1 LEIDEKEFAVPFFRE
16 NGFTRK
22 QCECCKGYF
31 WTQKPDERFCGDS
44 PCVQYSF
51 IGRSPAKRAYSIHE
65 MRELF
70 LSFFEKNGHTR
81 IKPYP
86 VVARWRDDVFLV
98 GASIYDFQPYVT
110 EGLIPPPANP
120 LVVSQPS
127 IRFTDIDNVGPTLG
141 RHELIFEM
149 GGAHT
154 FNYPDKEIYWMDQT
168 IRYHHQLAT
177 EGFGLKSESISY
189 KEHFWSGGG
198 NAGPD
203 LECLTAGLEISTLVF
218 MQYKVQGDQLSRL
231 LIRTVDTGY
240 GIERWAWLSQ
250 GTASAFEV
258 LYGPVLD
265 KIFSLG
271 GVEYDRGLVAKVV
284 PFSSLMNIERGE
296 SRIDAR
302 KKEAESVGMDWLEL
316 DKALAPIENAMAIAD
331 HTKAIAFLL
340 SEGVVPSNVEE
351 GYLTRLLIRRTYR
364 MLRQLGIED
373 RLPEILDV
381 QVDYWGGDFPQL
393 VDMRREITEA
403 IKSEELKYRKTLER
417 GADLVKKISN
427 ELTTKGQKEIPLDTL
442 VELYDSHGMVPDLV
456 REVAEPV
463 GVAVNAPGNFYA
475 MVLQKHLSGR
485 KVSDEEDSKLTSA
498 LSGDVEKLPETL
510 RLYYKDPF
518 QREFQGKVLAVIQ
531 NKFVV
536 LDQTCFYPEGGG
548 QPGDIG
554 VLQGTSGPIKVL
566 DTQKAGLVVVHEVA
580 GTPPHV
586 GETVRGEIDWNRRI
600 SLMRHHTGTHLILGA
615 ARRVLGQHV
624 WQTGAQKGVDLSRV
638 DVTHYE
644 KITDV
649 QTREIERK
657 ATEVALQDIP
667 VEAEWMPRE
676 KAEQSYG
683 FRLYQG
689 GVVPGRDLRV
699 IKIDDWDVEAC
710 GGTHCTRTGQIGP
723 IKILRTERIQDG
735 VERIT
740 FAAGMKA
747 LNAFENYESVLQNLS
762 SISGSSFETLLDTVR
777 TTFEEN
783 ARYLKMM
790 RKSDDKRA
798 QDWAAKEHIRLL
810 SERATLVNNRVR
822 LCSEKYEEG
831 TADQMIMVIRNLT
844 MLDVSA
850 VAVLVL
856 VTDSVRIFVGAGRG
870 AISNGIHAG
879 KLAERLAKIVGG
891 NGGGKDFFGQGGGT
905 KLVAAGDVISGSELA
920 VKEMLT
926 K

>member
-1 LEIDEKEFAVPFFRE
+1 LEIDEKEFAVPFFKE
-16 NGFTRK
+16 NGFTRR
-22 QCECCKGYF
+22 QCESCKGYF

-51 IGRSPAKRAYSIHE
+51 IGNSPAKRPYSIHE

-149 GGAHT
+149 GGHHA
-154 FNYPDKEIYWMDQT
+154 FNYPNREIYWMDQT

-177 EGFGLKSESISY
+177 EDFGLKSESISY

-203 LECLTAGLEISTLVF
+203 VECLTAGLEISTLVF
-218 MQYKVQGDQLSRL
+218 MQYKVQGDQLTRL
-231 LIRTVDTGY
+231 PIRTVDTGY

-271 GVEYDRGLVAKVV
+271 GVNYDRKLVAKIV
-284 PFSSLMNIERGE
+284 PFSSLMNIERGD
-296 SRIDAR
+296 SRLDAR
-302 KKEAESVGMDWLEL
+302 KKEAESVGMDWREL
-316 DKALAPIENAMAIAD
+316 DKALTPIESAMAVAD

-373 RLPEILDV
+373 RMPEILDA
-381 QVDYWGGDFPQL
+381 QVDYWGSDFPQL
-393 VDMRREITEA
+393 REMRREIAEA
-403 IKSEELKYRKTLER
+403 IKSEESKYKKTLER
-417 GADLVKKISN
+417 GSDLVKKISSD
-427 ELTTKGQKEIPLDTL
+427 LRTKGQKEIPLDTL

-463 GVAVNAPGNFYA
+463 GVSVNPPGNFYA
-475 MVLQKHLSGR
+475 MVLQRHLSGKR
-485 KVSDEEDSKLTSA
+485 ISDEEDSKLSAA
-498 LSGDVEKLPETL
+498 LSEDVEHYPETV

-518 QREFQGKVLAVIQ
+518 QRAFHAKVLAVID

-548 QPGDIG
+548 QLGDIG
-554 VLQGTSGPIKVL
+554 VLQGADGTVKVL
-566 DTQKAGLVVVHEVA
+566 DTQKAGLVIVHQVEGA
-580 GTPPHV
+580 PLPHV
-586 GETVRGEIDWNRRI
+586 GENIRGEIEWNRRI

-624 WQTGAQKGVDLSRV
+624 WQTGAQKGVDSSRV
-638 DVTHYE
+638 DITHYE
-644 KITDV
+644 KITDD
-649 QTREIERK
+649 QSREIERK
-657 ATEVALQDIP
+657 ATDFALQDVP

-676 KAEQSYG
+676 KAEQAYG

-689 GVVPGRDLRV
+689 GVVPGRELRI

-710 GGTHCTRTGQIGP
+710 GGTHCTRTGQVGAL
-723 IKILRTERIQDG
+723 KILRTERIQDG
-735 VERIT
+735 VERII
-740 FAAGMKA
+740 FAAGTQA
-747 LNAFENYESVLQNLS
+747 LRAFEDQEKKLKDISLAVEAPIDQVDKQVHTLIEERARLAKRLEEIGGEWAQKESNR
-762 SISGSSFETLLDTVR
+762 LLTSAREVGAVKIFAAKY
-777 TTFEEN
+777 TTGEEN
-783 ARYLKMM
+783 DIVQL
-790 RKSDDKRA
+790 
-798 QDWAAKEHIRLL
+798 
-810 SERATLVNNRVR
+810 NNRIIQ
-822 LCSEKYEEG
+822 
-831 TADQMIMVIRNLT
+831 ADP
-844 MLDVSA
+844 SA
-850 VAVLVL
+850 VTVLLL
-856 VTDSVRIFVGAGRG
+856 VKDSARVFVGAGRK
-870 AISNGIHAG
+870 AIERGVHAG
-879 KLAERLAKIVGG
+879 NLARKLAAILGG
-891 NGGGKDFFGQGGGT
+891 GGGGKDYFGQGGGT
-905 KLVAAGDVISGSELA
+905 KLASADEVIRECEQT
-920 VKEMLT
+920 VKGMLT

>member
-1 LEIDEKEFAVPFFRE
+1 LQISEKEFAVPFFKE
-16 NGFTRK
+16 NGFVRK

-31 WTQKPDERFCGDS
+31 WTQRSDERFCGDS

-51 IGRSPAKRAYSIHE
+51 IGKPPARKPYSIHD

-110 EGLIPPPANP
+110 EGMIPPPANP

-149 GGAHT
+149 GGAHA
-154 FNYPDKEIYWMDQT
+154 FNYPDNEVYWIDQT
-168 IRYHHQLAT
+168 LRYHHQLAT
-177 EGFGLKSESISY
+177 KEFGLKSESISY

-203 LECLTAGLEISTLVF
+203 LECLAAGLEISTLVF
-218 MQYKVQGDQLSRL
+218 MQYKVQGDQLL
-231 LIRTVDTGY
+231 QLPIRTVDTGY

-265 KIFSLG
+265 KIFSLA
-271 GVEYDRGLVAKVV
+271 GVKYDEKLVAKVV
-284 PFSSLMNIERGE
+284 PYSSYMNIERGDD
-296 SRIDAR
+296 RIDAR
-302 KKEAESVGMDWLEL
+302 KREADSVGMDWRDLEKGL
-316 DKALAPIENAMAIAD
+316 VPIESAMAVAD

-364 MLRQLGIED
+364 MLRQLGIGD
-373 RLPEILDV
+373 RMLEILDA
-381 QVDYWGGDFPQL
+381 QVEYWGDDLQQL
-393 VDMRREITEA
+393 KGMKHEIGEA
-403 IKSEELKYRKTLER
+403 IKSEESKYKRTLER
-417 GADLVKKISN
+417 GADLVKKITGD
-427 ELTTKGQKEIPLDTL
+427 LKAKGQKEIPSATL
-442 VELYDSHGMVPDLV
+442 VELYDSHGMVPDIV
-456 REVAEPV
+456 REAAEPM

-475 MVLQKHLSGR
+475 MVLQKHLSGKR
-485 KVSDEEDSKLTSA
+485 ASEDEEESSIVASLKDE
-498 LSGDVEKLPETL
+498 VNQLPETV

-518 QREFQGKVLAVIQ
+518 QREFQGKVIAVLK
-531 NKFVV
+531 NRFVV

-554 VLQGTSGPIKVL
+554 ALEGAGGPIKVVG
-566 DTQKAGLVVVHEVA
+566 TQKVGRVVVHEI
-580 GTPPHV
+580 GGKPPRV
-586 GETVRGEIDWNRRI
+586 GETVRGAIDWDRRI

-624 WQTGAQKGVDLSRV
+624 WQAGAQKGVESSRV
-638 DVTHYE
+638 DISHYE
-644 KITDV
+644 KITDD
-649 QTREIERK
+649 QAREIERR
-657 ATEVALQDIP
+657 ATEIALQDIP
-667 VEAEWMPRE
+667 VESEWLPRE
-676 KAEQSYG
+676 KAEKAYG

-689 GVVPGRDLRV
+689 GVVPGRELRI

-710 GGTHCTRTGQIGP
+710 GGTHCTRTGQIGA

-735 VERIT
+735 VERIV
-740 FAAGMKA
+740 FAAGIQA
-747 LNAFENYESVLQNLS
+747 LRAFEEQEKKLKEISLIIAAPVEKLDKYVQTLVDERSQLAKRLEVLSAEWAQQESERLMASAKAIGPIKLCVAKYAT
-762 SISGSSFETLLDTVR
+762 G
-777 TTFEEN
+777 EEN
-783 ARYLKMM
+783 
-790 RKSDDKRA
+790 
-798 QDWAAKEHIRLL
+798 EIV
-810 SERATLVNNRVR
+810 TLNNRIV
-822 LCSEKYEEG
+822 EKDPSAVTVLLLVKDSARVLVG
-831 TADQMIMVIRNLT
+831 AGK
-844 MLDVSA
+844 SA
-850 VAVLVL
+850 VAKGV
-856 VTDSVRIFVGAGRG
+856 D
-870 AISNGIHAG
+870 AG
-879 KLAERLAKIVGG
+879 KLAGKLAAIVGG
-891 NGGGKDFFGQGGGT
+891 GGGGRDYFGQGGGT
-905 KLVAAGDVISGSELA
+905 KRSAADEVVKKAEQA

>member
-1 LEIDEKEFAVPFFRE
+1 LEIGEKEFAVPFFKE
-16 NGFTRK
+16 NGFVRK

-31 WTQKPDERFCGDS
+31 WTQKSDERFCGDS

-51 IGRSPAKRAYSIHE
+51 IGKPPAKKPYSIHE

-110 EGLIPPPANP
+110 EGIIPPPANP

-149 GGAHT
+149 GGAHA
-154 FNYPDKEIYWMDQT
+154 FNYPEKEIYWMDQT

-203 LECLTAGLEISTLVF
+203 LECLASGLEISTLVF
-218 MQYKVQGDQLSRL
+218 MQYKVQGDQLQKL
-231 LIRTVDTGY
+231 PIRTVDTGY

-265 KIFSLG
+265 KIFSLA
-271 GVEYDRGLVAKVV
+271 GVKYDEKLVAKVV
-284 PFSSLMNIERGE
+284 PYSSYMNIERGDNRTE
-296 SRIDAR
+296 AR
-302 KKEAESVGMDWLEL
+302 KKEAESVGMDWRDLEKGL
-316 DKALAPIENAMAIAD
+316 VPIESAMAVAD

-373 RLPEILDV
+373 RMPEILDA
-381 QVDYWGGDFPQL
+381 QVDYWGDDFQQL
-393 VDMRREITEA
+393 KGMRREIAEA
-403 IKSEELKYRKTLER
+403 IKSEESKYKRTLER
-417 GADLVKKISN
+417 GADLVKKITID
-427 ELTTKGQKEIPLDTL
+427 LKAKGQKEIPSDSL
-442 VELYDSHGMVPDLV
+442 VELYDSQGMVPDIV
-456 REVAEPV
+456 REVAEPL

-475 MVLQKHLSGR
+475 MVLQKHLSGKR
-485 KVSDEEDSKLTSA
+485 ASEEVEESDAEALLKDQVSQ
-498 LSGDVEKLPETL
+498 LPETV

-518 QREFQGKVLAVIQ
+518 LREFQGNVIAVLQ
-531 NKFVV
+531 NRFVV

-548 QPGDIG
+548 QPGDVG
-554 VLQGTSGPIKVL
+554 VIQAAAGAVKVVGA
-566 DTQKAGLVVVHEVA
+566 QKVGRVVVHQID
-580 GTPPHV
+580 GSPPKV
-586 GETVRGEIDWNRRI
+586 GESVRGEIEWERRI
-600 SLMRHHTGTHLILGA
+600 SLMRHHTGTHLLLGA

-624 WQTGAQKGVDLSRV
+624 WQAGAQKGVESSRI
-638 DVTHYE
+638 DISHYE
-644 KITDV
+644 KITDD
-649 QTREIERK
+649 QAREIERR

-667 VEAEWMPRE
+667 VESEWMPRE
-676 KAEQSYG
+676 KAEQEYG

-689 GVVPGRDLRV
+689 GVVPGRELRI
-699 IKIDDWDVEAC
+699 IKIADWDVEAC
-710 GGTHCTRTGQIGP
+710 GGTHCTRTGQVGT

-735 VERIT
+735 VERII
-740 FAAGMKA
+740 FAAGTQALRAVEELERKLNEISTIIEAPIEKLDKYVQTLVEEKA
-747 LNAFENYESVLQNLS
+747 RLEKRVEELGGEWAQQEAQRLS
-762 SISGSSFETLLDTVR
+762 ASARTVGAIKLFAAKYK
-777 TTFEEN
+777 TGEEN
-783 ARYLKMM
+783 DMVML
-790 RKSDDKRA
+790 
-798 QDWAAKEHIRLL
+798 
-810 SERATLVNNRVR
+810 NNK
-822 LCSEKYEEG
+822 LIQND
-831 TADQMIMVIRNLT
+831 AN
-844 MLDVSA
+844 A
-850 VAVLVL
+850 VAILVL
-856 VTDSVRIFVGAGRG
+856 AKDSVRVLVGAGKN
-870 AISNGIHAG
+870 AITHGVHAG
-879 KLAERLAKIVGG
+879 KLAAKLAALVGG
-891 NGGGKDFFGQGGGT
+891 GGGGKDNFGQGGGT
-905 KLVAAGDVISGSELA
+905 KLSAVDVVIRESEQA

>member
-1 LEIDEKEFAVPFFRE
+1 MEINEKEFAVPFFKE

-31 WTQKPDERFCGDS
+31 WTQKPDEKFCGDS

-51 IGRSPAKRAYSIHE
+51 IGHSPAKRPYSIHE

-70 LSFFEKNGHTR
+70 LSFFEKNGHKR

-149 GGAHT
+149 GGHHA
-154 FNYPDKEIYWMDQT
+154 FNYPHKEIYWMDQT

-177 EGFGLKSESISY
+177 EDFGLKSESLSY

-203 LECLTAGLEISTLVF
+203 VECLTSGLEISTLVF
-218 MQYKVQGDQLSRL
+218 MQYKVQGDQLSKL
-231 LIRTVDTGY
+231 PIRTVDTGY

-271 GVEYDRGLVAKVV
+271 GVNYDRNMVAKVV
-284 PFSSLMNIERGE
+284 PFSSIMNIERGD
-296 SRIDAR
+296 SRLEAR
-302 KKEAESVGMDWLEL
+302 KKEAASIGMDWRDL
-316 DKALAPIENAMAIAD
+316 DKALTPIESAMAVAD

-373 RLPEILDV
+373 RMPEILEA
-381 QVDYWGGDFPQL
+381 QVDYWGDDFPQL
-393 VDMRREITEA
+393 RDMRREIAEA
-403 IKSEELKYRKTLER
+403 IISEESKYRKTLER
-417 GADLVKKISN
+417 GSDLVKKISTD
-427 ELTTKGQKEIPLDTL
+427 LKSKGQNEIPLGTL

-456 REVAEPV
+456 REVAEPA

-475 MVLQKHLSGR
+475 MVLQKHLSC
-485 KVSDEEDSKLTSA
+485 KKASDEEDSQISSA
-498 LSGDVEKLPETL
+498 LSQSVERLHLPETA
-510 RLYYKDPF
+510 RLYYKEPF
-518 QREFQGKVLAVIQ
+518 QKEFPGKVLAVVE

-554 VLQGTSGPIKVL
+554 VLQSTDSPVKVVS
-566 DTQKAGLVVVHEVA
+566 TQKVGLVIVHEIQ
-580 GTPPHV
+580 GTAPRV
-586 GETVRGEIDWNRRI
+586 GETVRGAIDWDRRI
-600 SLMRHHTGTHLILGA
+600 SLMRHHTGTHLLLGA

-624 WQTGAQKGVDLSRV
+624 WQAGAQKGVDSSRV
-638 DVTHYE
+638 DISHYE
-644 KITDV
+644 KITDD
-649 QTREIERK
+649 QAREIERK
-657 ATEVALQDIP
+657 ATEFALTDVP
-667 VEAEWMPRE
+667 VESEWMPRE
-676 KAEQSYG
+676 KAEQAYG

-689 GVVPGRDLRV
+689 GVVPGRELRI

-710 GGTHCTRTGQIGP
+710 AGTHCTRTGQVGIL
-723 IKILRTERIQDG
+723 KILRTERIQDG
-735 VERIT
+735 VERII
-740 FAAGMKA
+740 FAAGTQA
-747 LNAFENYESVLQNLS
+747 LRAFEEQEKKLKDISLTVEAPIEKLDK
-762 SISGSSFETLLDTVR
+762 SIKTLVEEKARLAKRLDEISAEWAQKEATHLLTSPKSIGPVKLYTAKY
-777 TTFEEN
+777 TTGEEN
-783 ARYLKMM
+783 
-790 RKSDDKRA
+790 D
-798 QDWAAKEHIRLL
+798 
-810 SERATLVNNRVR
+810 LVQLNNRII
-822 LCSEKYEEG
+822 E
-831 TADQMIMVIRNLT
+831 ADP
-844 MLDVSA
+844 SA
-850 VAVLVL
+850 VTVLLLVKDSARVL
-856 VTDSVRIFVGAGRG
+856 AGAGRK
-870 AISNGIHAG
+870 AIEEGIHAG
-879 KLAERLAKIVGG
+879 NLARKLAGVVGG
-891 NGGGKDFFGQGGGT
+891 GGGGKDYFGQGGGM
-905 KLVAAGDVISGSELA
+905 KLAAADEVIKGSERA
-920 VKEMLT
+920 VNEMLT

>member
-1 LEIDEKEFAVPFFRE
+1 MEIGEKEFAVPFFKE
-16 NGFTRK
+16 NGFVRR

-31 WTQKPDERFCGDS
+31 WTQRSDERFCGDS

-51 IGRSPAKRAYSIHE
+51 IGKPPAKKPYSIHE

-110 EGLIPPPANP
+110 EGIIPPPANP

-149 GGAHT
+149 GGAHA
-154 FNYPDKEIYWMDQT
+154 FNYPGKEIYWMDQT

-203 LECLTAGLEISTLVF
+203 LECLASGLEISTLVF
-218 MQYKVQGDQLSRL
+218 MQYKVQGDQLQKL
-231 LIRTVDTGY
+231 PIRTVDTGY

-265 KIFSLG
+265 KIFSLA
-271 GVEYDRGLVAKVV
+271 GVKYDQKLVAKVV
-284 PFSSLMNIERGE
+284 PYSSYMNIERGDN
-296 SRIDAR
+296 RIDAR
-302 KKEAESVGMDWLEL
+302 KKEAESVGMDWRDLEKGL
-316 DKALAPIENAMAIAD
+316 VPIESAMAVAD

-373 RLPEILDV
+373 RMPEILDA
-381 QVDYWGGDFPQL
+381 QVDYWGDDFQQL
-393 VDMRREITEA
+393 KGMRREIAEA
-403 IKSEELKYRKTLER
+403 IKSEESKYKRTLER
-417 GADLVKKISN
+417 GADLVKKISID
-427 ELTTKGQKEIPLDTL
+427 LKAKGQKEIPSDSL
-442 VELYDSHGMVPDLV
+442 VELYDSHGMVPDIV
-456 REVAEPV
+456 REVAEPL

-475 MVLQKHLSGR
+475 MVLQKHLSVKRASEEVEESNVGASL
-485 KVSDEEDSKLTSA
+485 KDQVSQ
-498 LSGDVEKLPETL
+498 LPETV

-518 QREFQGKVLAVIQ
+518 QREFQGNVIAVLQ
-531 NKFVV
+531 NRFVV

-554 VLQGTSGPIKVL
+554 VIQAAGGAVKVVGA
-566 DTQKAGLVVVHEVA
+566 QKVGRVVVHQID
-580 GTPPHV
+580 GSPPKV
-586 GETVRGEIDWNRRI
+586 GESVRGEIEWERRI
-600 SLMRHHTGTHLILGA
+600 SLMRHHTGTHLLLGA

-624 WQTGAQKGVDLSRV
+624 WQAGAQKGIESSRI
-638 DVTHYE
+638 DISHYE
-644 KITDV
+644 KITDD
-649 QTREIERK
+649 QAREIERR

-667 VEAEWMPRE
+667 VESEWMPRE
-676 KAEQSYG
+676 KAEQEYG

-689 GVVPGRDLRV
+689 GVVPGRELRI

-710 GGTHCTRTGQIGP
+710 GGTHCTRTGQVGT

-735 VERIT
+735 VERII
-740 FAAGMKA
+740 FAAGTQA
-747 LNAFENYESVLQNLS
+747 LRAVEEQERKLNE
-762 SISGSSFETLLDTVR
+762 ISTIIEAPIEKLDKYVR
-777 TTFEEN
+777 TLVEEKSRLTKRLEELGGEWAQQEAQRLSASAKTIGAIKLFVAKYKTGEEN
-783 ARYLKMM
+783 DIVMLNNKIIQ
-790 RKSDDKRA
+790 SDA
-798 QDWAAKEHIRLL
+798 
-810 SERATLVNNRVR
+810 N
-822 LCSEKYEEG
+822 
-831 TADQMIMVIRNLT
+831 
-844 MLDVSA
+844 A
-850 VAVLVL
+850 VAILVL
-856 VTDSVRIFVGAGRG
+856 AKDSVRVLVGAGKS
-870 AISNGIHAG
+870 AIAHGVHAG
-879 KLAERLAKIVGG
+879 KLAAKLAALVGG
-891 NGGGKDFFGQGGGT
+891 GGGGKDNFGQGGGT
-905 KLVAAGDVISGSELA
+905 KLSAVDVVVRESEQA
-920 VKEMLT
+920 VKEMVT

>member
-1 LEIDEKEFAVPFFRE
+1 LEIGEKEFAVPFFKE
-16 NGFTRK
+16 NGFVRR

-31 WTQKPDERFCGDS
+31 WTQRSDERFCGDS

-51 IGRSPAKRAYSIHE
+51 IGKPPAKKPYSIHE

-110 EGLIPPPANP
+110 EGIIPPPANP

-149 GGAHT
+149 GGAHA
-154 FNYPDKEIYWMDQT
+154 FNYPGKEIYWMDQT

-203 LECLTAGLEISTLVF
+203 LECLASGLEISTLVF
-218 MQYKVQGDQLSRL
+218 MQYKVQGDQLQKL
-231 LIRTVDTGY
+231 PIRTVDTGY

-265 KIFSLG
+265 KIFSLA
-271 GVEYDRGLVAKVV
+271 GVKYDQKLVAKVV
-284 PFSSLMNIERGE
+284 PYSSYMNIERGDN
-296 SRIDAR
+296 RIDAR
-302 KKEAESVGMDWLEL
+302 KKEAESVGMDWRDLEKGL
-316 DKALAPIENAMAIAD
+316 VPIESAMAVAD

-373 RLPEILDV
+373 RMPEILDA
-381 QVDYWGGDFPQL
+381 QVDYWGDDFQQL
-393 VDMRREITEA
+393 KGMRREIAEA
-403 IKSEELKYRKTLER
+403 IKSEESKYKRTLER
-417 GADLVKKISN
+417 GADLVKKISID
-427 ELTTKGQKEIPLDTL
+427 LKAKGQKEIPSDSL
-442 VELYDSHGMVPDLV
+442 VELYDSHGMVPDIV
-456 REVAEPV
+456 REVAEPL

-475 MVLQKHLSGR
+475 MVLQKHLSVKRASEEVEESNVGASL
-485 KVSDEEDSKLTSA
+485 KDQVSQ
-498 LSGDVEKLPETL
+498 LPETV

-518 QREFQGKVLAVIQ
+518 QREFQGNVIAVLQ
-531 NKFVV
+531 NRFVV

-554 VLQGTSGPIKVL
+554 VIQAAGGAVKVVGA
-566 DTQKAGLVVVHEVA
+566 QKVGRVVVHQID
-580 GTPPHV
+580 GSPPKV
-586 GETVRGEIDWNRRI
+586 GESVRGEIEWERRI
-600 SLMRHHTGTHLILGA
+600 SLMRHHTGTHLLLGA

-624 WQTGAQKGVDLSRV
+624 WQAGAQKGIESSRI
-638 DVTHYE
+638 DISHYE
-644 KITDV
+644 KITDD
-649 QTREIERK
+649 QAREIERR

-667 VEAEWMPRE
+667 VESEWMPRE
-676 KAEQSYG
+676 KAEQEYG

-689 GVVPGRDLRV
+689 GVVPGRELRI

-710 GGTHCTRTGQIGP
+710 GGTHCTRTGQVGT

-735 VERIT
+735 VERII
-740 FAAGMKA
+740 FAAGTQA
-747 LNAFENYESVLQNLS
+747 LRAVEEQERKLNE
-762 SISGSSFETLLDTVR
+762 ISTIIEAPIEKLDKYVR
-777 TTFEEN
+777 TLVEEKSRLTKRLEELGGEWAQQEAQRLSASAKTIGAIKLFVAKYKTGEEN
-783 ARYLKMM
+783 DIVMLNNKIIQ
-790 RKSDDKRA
+790 SDA
-798 QDWAAKEHIRLL
+798 
-810 SERATLVNNRVR
+810 N
-822 LCSEKYEEG
+822 
-831 TADQMIMVIRNLT
+831 
-844 MLDVSA
+844 A
-850 VAVLVL
+850 VAILVL
-856 VTDSVRIFVGAGRG
+856 AKDSVRVLVGAGKS
-870 AISNGIHAG
+870 AIAHGVHAG
-879 KLAERLAKIVGG
+879 KLAAKLAALVGG
-891 NGGGKDFFGQGGGT
+891 GGGGKDNFGQGGGT
-905 KLVAAGDVISGSELA
+905 KLSAVDVVVRESEQA
-920 VKEMLT
+920 VKEMVT

>member
-1 LEIDEKEFAVPFFRE
+1 MEIGEKEFAVPFFKE
-16 NGFTRK
+16 NGFERK

-31 WTQKPDERFCGDS
+31 WTQQSDERFCGDS

-51 IGRSPAKRAYSIHE
+51 IGKPPAKKPYSIHE

-110 EGLIPPPANP
+110 EGIIPPPANP

-149 GGAHT
+149 GGAHA
-154 FNYPDKEIYWMDQT
+154 FNYPGKEIYWMDQT

-203 LECLTAGLEISTLVF
+203 LECLASGLEISTLVF
-218 MQYKVQGDQLSRL
+218 MQYKVQGDQLQKL
-231 LIRTVDTGY
+231 PIRTVDTGY

-265 KIFSLG
+265 KIFNLA
-271 GVEYDRGLVAKVV
+271 GVKYDKKLVGKVV
-284 PFSSLMNIERGE
+284 PYSSYMNIERGDN
-296 SRIDAR
+296 RIDAR
-302 KKEAESVGMDWLEL
+302 KKEAESVGMDWRELEKGL
-316 DKALAPIENAMAIAD
+316 VPIESAMAVAD

-373 RLPEILDV
+373 RMPEILDS
-381 QVDYWGGDFPQL
+381 QVDYWGDDFQQL
-393 VDMRREITEA
+393 KGMKHEIAEA
-403 IKSEELKYRKTLER
+403 IKSEESKYKRTLER
-417 GADLVKKISN
+417 GADLVKKISID
-427 ELTTKGQKEIPLDTL
+427 LKAKGQKEIPSDSL
-442 VELYDSHGMVPDLV
+442 VELYDSHGMVPDIV
-456 REVAEPV
+456 REVAEPL

-475 MVLQKHLSGR
+475 MVLQKHLSVKR
-485 KVSDEEDSKLTSA
+485 ASEEDEESNVGASLKDQVSQ
-498 LSGDVEKLPETL
+498 LPETV

-518 QREFQGKVLAVIQ
+518 QREFQGKVIAVLQ
-531 NKFVV
+531 NRFVV
-536 LDQTCFYPEGGG
+536 LDQTCFYSEGGG

-554 VLQGTSGPIKVL
+554 VIQAAGGAVKVVGA
-566 DTQKAGLVVVHEVA
+566 QKVGRVVVHQIEGNV
-580 GTPPHV
+580 PKV
-586 GETVRGEIDWNRRI
+586 GESVRGEIEWERRI
-600 SLMRHHTGTHLILGA
+600 SLMRHHTGTHLLLGA

-624 WQTGAQKGVDLSRV
+624 WQAGAQKGVESSRI
-638 DVTHYE
+638 DISHYE
-644 KITDV
+644 KITDD
-649 QTREIERK
+649 QAREIERR

-667 VEAEWMPRE
+667 VESEWMPRE
-676 KAEQSYG
+676 KAEQEYG

-689 GVVPGRDLRV
+689 GVVPGRELRI

-710 GGTHCTRTGQIGP
+710 GGTHCTRTGQVGT

-735 VERIT
+735 VERII
-740 FAAGMKA
+740 FAAGAQA
-747 LNAFENYESVLQNLS
+747 LRAVEEQERKLNE
-762 SISGSSFETLLDTVR
+762 ISTIIEAPIEKLDKYVR
-777 TTFEEN
+777 TLVEEKSRLEKRLEELGGEWAQQEAQRLSASAKTVGAIKLFVAKYKTGEEN
-783 ARYLKMM
+783 DIVMLNNKIIQ
-790 RKSDDKRA
+790 SDA
-798 QDWAAKEHIRLL
+798 
-810 SERATLVNNRVR
+810 N
-822 LCSEKYEEG
+822 
-831 TADQMIMVIRNLT
+831 
-844 MLDVSA
+844 A
-850 VAVLVL
+850 VAILVL
-856 VTDSVRIFVGAGRG
+856 AKDSVRVLVGAGKS
-870 AISNGIHAG
+870 AIAHGVHAG
-879 KLAERLAKIVGG
+879 KLAAKLAALVGG
-891 NGGGKDFFGQGGGT
+891 GGGGKDNFGQGGGT
-905 KLVAAGDVISGSELA
+905 KLSAVDVVVRESEQA

>member
-1 LEIDEKEFAVPFFRE
+1 MEIDEKEFAVPFFRE
-16 NGFTRK
+16 NGFTRRR
-22 QCECCKGYF
+22 CECCKGYF
-31 WTQKPDERFCGDS
+31 WTQKPDQRFCGDS

-51 IGRSPAKRAYSIHE
+51 IGNPPANRPYSIHE

-70 LSFFEKNGHTR
+70 LSFFEKNGHAR

-154 FNYPDKEIYWMDQT
+154 FNYPNKEIYWMDQT

-177 EGFGLKSESISY
+177 EVFGLKSESISY

-218 MQYKVQGDQLSRL
+218 MQYKVQGDQFSKLP
-231 LIRTVDTGY
+231 IRTVDTGY

-258 LYGPVLD
+258 LYGSVLD

-271 GVEYDRGLVAKVV
+271 GVPYDRKLVAKVV
-284 PFSSLMNIERGE
+284 PFSSLMNIERGD
-296 SRIDAR
+296 SRVDAR
-302 KKEAESVGMDWLEL
+302 KKEAESIGMNWQDL
-316 DKALAPIENAMAIAD
+316 DKILTPIESAMAIAD

-373 RLPEILDV
+373 RMPEILDA
-381 QVDYWGGDFPQL
+381 QVDYWGDDFPQL
-393 VDMRREITEA
+393 KDMRREMAEA
-403 IKSEELKYRKTLER
+403 IKSEESKYKKTLER
-417 GADLVKKISN
+417 GSDLVKKISSD
-427 ELTTKGQKEIPLDTL
+427 LIAKGNREIPSDTL

-463 GVAVNAPGNFYA
+463 GVSVNPPGNFYA

-485 KVSDEEDSKLTSA
+485 RASDEEDSTLSLA
-498 LSGDVEKLPETL
+498 LSEGVDRLPETV

-518 QREFQGKVLAVIQ
+518 QREFHGKVVAVLE
-531 NKFVV
+531 NRFVV

-554 VLQGTSGPIKVL
+554 VLQGAGGPVKVV
-566 DTQKAGLVVVHEVA
+566 DTQKAGLVVLHQVEGA
-580 GTPPHV
+580 PPRV
-586 GETVRGEIDWNRRI
+586 GETVRGAIDWDRRI

-624 WQTGAQKGVDLSRV
+624 WQAGAKKGVDSSRV
-638 DVTHYE
+638 DISHYE
-644 KITDV
+644 KITDD
-649 QTREIERK
+649 QAREIERK
-657 ATEVALQDIP
+657 ATELALQDIP
-667 VEAEWMPRE
+667 IEAEWMPRE
-676 KAEQSYG
+676 KAEQAYG

-689 GVVPGRDLRV
+689 GVVPGRELRV

-710 GGTHCTRTGQIGP
+710 GGTHCTKTGQVGTL
-723 IKILRTERIQDG
+723 KILRTERIQDG
-735 VERIT
+735 VERII
-740 FAAGMKA
+740 FAAGIQA
-747 LNAFENYESVLQNLS
+747 LRAFEEQEKKLKDISRVVEAPIEKLDKYVQALVEEKAQLAKRLEE
-762 SISGSSFETLLDTVR
+762 ISGEWAQKESQRLLASARPVGSVNLFVAKYTSG
-777 TTFEEN
+777 EEN
-783 ARYLKMM
+783 DLM
-790 RKSDDKRA
+790 
-798 QDWAAKEHIRLL
+798 QL
-810 SERATLVNNRVR
+810 NNRII
-822 LCSEKYEEG
+822 E
-831 TADQMIMVIRNLT
+831 ADP
-844 MLDVSA
+844 SA
-850 VAVLVL
+850 VTVLLL
-856 VTDSVRIFVGAGRG
+856 VKDSARIFVGAGRKSIELG
-870 AISNGIHAG
+870 VHAG
-879 KLAERLAKIVGG
+879 NLARKLAAIVGG
-891 NGGGKDFFGQGGGT
+891 GGGGKDYFGQGGGT
-905 KLVAAGDVISGSELA
+905 KLAAGDEVIRRAEQA
-920 VKEMLT
+920 VKEMFT

>member
-1 LEIDEKEFAVPFFRE
+1 MEISAKEFAVPFFKE
-16 NGFTRK
+16 NGFERK

-31 WTQKPDERFCGDS
+31 WTQKSDERFCGDS

-51 IGRSPAKRAYSIHE
+51 IGKPPAKKPYSIHD

-81 IKPYP
+81 INPYP

-149 GGAHT
+149 GGAHA
-154 FNYPDKEIYWMDQT
+154 FNYADKEIYWMDQT
-168 IRYHHQLAT
+168 IRYHHRLAT
-177 EGFGLKSESISY
+177 EEFGLKSESISY

-203 LECLTAGLEISTLVF
+203 LECLCSGLEISTLVF
-218 MQYKVQGDQLSRL
+218 MQYRVRGDQLQKL
-231 LIRTVDTGY
+231 PIRTVDTGY

-265 KIFSLG
+265 KIFSLA
-271 GVEYDRGLVAKVV
+271 GVKYDKALVAKVV
-284 PFSSLMNIERGE
+284 PYSSYMNIERGD

-302 KKEAESVGMDWLEL
+302 KKEAESVGMDWRDLE
-316 DKALAPIENAMAIAD
+316 KGIVPIESAMAVAD

-373 RLPEILDV
+373 RMPEILDA
-381 QVDYWGGDFPQL
+381 QVDYWGDDFQQL
-393 VDMRREITEA
+393 KGMRREIAEA
-403 IKSEELKYRKTLER
+403 IKSEETKYKRTLER
-417 GADLVKKISN
+417 GADLVKKIAID
-427 ELTTKGQKEIPLDTL
+427 LKAKGQKEIPSHSL
-442 VELYDSHGMVPDLV
+442 VELYDSQGMVPDIV
-456 REVAEPV
+456 REVAEPL
-463 GVAVNAPGNFYA
+463 GVAVNPPGNFYA
-475 MVLQKHLSGR
+475 MVLQKHLSGKR
-485 KVSDEEDSKLTSA
+485 ASEEDEES
-498 LSGDVEKLPETL
+498 DVGASLKDMVNELPETV

-518 QREFQGKVLAVIQ
+518 QREFQGKVLAALQKEFI
-531 NKFVV
+531 V

-554 VLQGTSGPIKVL
+554 EIRTASGPVKVVG
-566 DTQKAGLVVVHEVA
+566 TQKVGRVVVHQLD
-580 GTPPHV
+580 GKPPKV
-586 GETVRGEIDWNRRI
+586 GESVQGTIDWERRI

-624 WQTGAQKGVDLSRV
+624 WQAGAQKGVESSRV
-638 DVTHYE
+638 DISHYE
-644 KITDV
+644 KITDE
-649 QTREIERK
+649 QAREIERR
-657 ATEVALQDIP
+657 ATEIALEDIP
-667 VEAEWMPRE
+667 VESEWMPRE
-676 KAEQSYG
+676 KAEQQYG

-689 GVVPGRDLRV
+689 GVVPGRELRV

-710 GGTHCTRTGQIGP
+710 GGTHCTRTGQIGT

-735 VERIT
+735 VERII
-740 FAAGMKA
+740 FAAGTQA
-747 LNAFENYESVLQNLS
+747 LRAIEEQERKLNEISTIIEAPIEKLDKYVQTLVDEKSRLEKRLEGLAEVWAKQEAQSLTASARTVGPVKLVATKYET
-762 SISGSSFETLLDTVR
+762 G
-777 TTFEEN
+777 EEN
-783 ARYLKMM
+783 
-790 RKSDDKRA
+790 D
-798 QDWAAKEHIRLL
+798 
-810 SERATLVNNRVR
+810 LVILNNEIIQKDPSSV
-822 LCSEKYEEG
+822 
-831 TADQMIMVIRNLT
+831 VI
-844 MLDVSA
+844 
-850 VAVLVL
+850 LVL
-856 VTDSVRIFVGAGRG
+856 SKDSVRVLVGAGKG
-870 AISNGIHAG
+870 AIAHGVHAG
-879 KLAERLAKIVGG
+879 KLAAKLAGLVGG
-891 NGGGKDFFGQGGGT
+891 GGGGKDNFGQGGGT
-905 KLVAAGDVISGSELA
+905 KLGAVDSILKDSEKA
-920 VKEMLT
+920 VSEML
-926 K
+926 KK

>member
-1 LEIDEKEFAVPFFRE
+1 MEIGEKEFAVPFFKE
-16 NGFTRK
+16 NGFVRK

-31 WTQKPDERFCGDS
+31 WTQKSGERFCGDS

-51 IGRSPAKRAYSIHE
+51 IGKPPAKKPYSIHE

-110 EGLIPPPANP
+110 EGIIPPPANP

-149 GGAHT
+149 GGAHA
-154 FNYPDKEIYWMDQT
+154 FNYQDREVYWMDQT

-177 EGFGLKSESISY
+177 ESFGLKSESISY

-203 LECLTAGLEISTLVF
+203 LECLASGLEISTLVF
-218 MQYKVQGDQLSRL
+218 MQYKVQGDQLQKL
-231 LIRTVDTGY
+231 PIRTVDTGY

-265 KIFSLG
+265 KIFSLA
-271 GVEYDRGLVAKVV
+271 GVEYDEKLVAKVV
-284 PFSSLMNIERGE
+284 PYSSYMNIERGDNRTE
-296 SRIDAR
+296 AR
-302 KKEAESVGMDWLEL
+302 KKEAESVGMDWRDLEKEL
-316 DKALAPIENAMAIAD
+316 VPIESAMAIAD

-373 RLPEILDV
+373 RMPEILDA
-381 QVDYWGGDFPQL
+381 QVDYWGDDFQQL
-393 VDMRREITEA
+393 KGMRREIAEA
-403 IKSEELKYRKTLER
+403 IKSEESKYKRTLER
-417 GADLVKKISN
+417 GADLVKKITN
-427 ELTTKGQKEIPLDTL
+427 ELKAKGQKEIPSDSL
-442 VELYDSHGMVPDLV
+442 VELYDSQGMVPDIV
-456 REVAEPV
+456 REIAEPL

-475 MVLQKHLSGR
+475 MVLQKHLSGKR
-485 KVSDEEDSKLTSA
+485 ASDEVDEESGAEALLKDKVSQ
-498 LSGDVEKLPETL
+498 LPETV

-518 QREFQGKVLAVIQ
+518 QREFQGNVIAVLQ
-531 NKFVV
+531 NKFIV

-554 VLQGTSGPIKVL
+554 VIQTARGPVKVVE
-566 DTQKAGLVVVHEVA
+566 TQKIGRVIVHQID
-580 GTPPHV
+580 GNLPKV
-586 GETVRGEIDWNRRI
+586 GENVRGEIEWERRI
-600 SLMRHHTGTHLILGA
+600 SLMRHHTGTHLLLGA

-624 WQTGAQKGVDLSRV
+624 WQTGAQKGVESSRV
-638 DVTHYE
+638 DISHYE
-644 KITDV
+644 KITDD
-649 QTREIERK
+649 QAREIERR
-657 ATEVALQDIP
+657 ATEVALQNIP
-667 VEAEWMPRE
+667 VESEWMPRE
-676 KAEQSYG
+676 KAEQQYG

-689 GVVPGRDLRV
+689 GVVPGRELRI

-710 GGTHCTRTGQIGP
+710 GGTHCTRTGQIGT

-735 VERIT
+735 VERII
-740 FAAGMKA
+740 FAAGTQALRAVEEQERKLNEISTIIEAPIEKLDKYVQTLVEEKA
-747 LNAFENYESVLQNLS
+747 RLEKRVEELGGEWAQQEAQRLSVS
-762 SISGSSFETLLDTVR
+762 ARTVGAIKLFAAKYK
-777 TTFEEN
+777 TGEEN
-783 ARYLKMM
+783 DIVML
-790 RKSDDKRA
+790 
-798 QDWAAKEHIRLL
+798 
-810 SERATLVNNRVR
+810 NN
-822 LCSEKYEEG
+822 KIIQND
-831 TADQMIMVIRNLT
+831 AN
-844 MLDVSA
+844 A
-850 VAVLVL
+850 VAILVL
-856 VTDSVRIFVGAGRG
+856 AKDSVRVLVGAGRN
-870 AISNGIHAG
+870 AIMHGVHAG
-879 KLAERLAKIVGG
+879 KLAAKLASLVGG
-891 NGGGKDFFGQGGGT
+891 GGGGKDNFGQGGGT
-905 KLVAAGDVISGSELA
+905 KLSAVDAIIRESEQA